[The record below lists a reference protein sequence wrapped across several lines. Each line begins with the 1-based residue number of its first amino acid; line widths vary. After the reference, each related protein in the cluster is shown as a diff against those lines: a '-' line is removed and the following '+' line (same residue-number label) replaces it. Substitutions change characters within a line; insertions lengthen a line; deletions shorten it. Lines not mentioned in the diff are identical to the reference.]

1 MRETFPFVNLKAQ
14 YLAYQSELDAKISEV
29 LSSSAFI
36 IGEEVRLCEQS
47 LAVFSGTRYA
57 KTTSS
62 GTTALLLALLALG
75 IKPNDEVITSPFSF
89 IAAAEMIAFIGAKP
103 VFVDIDERTY
113 HIDVHKIESAITP
126 KTKAIL
132 PVSLFGMPC
141 DMDSI
146 NSIAS
151 NYALPVIE
159 DAAQSFGAT
168 YKQKR
173 SCHLSTIGVTS
184 FFPSKP
190 LGCYGDGGAVFCD
203 DEEIDHQITLLRHH
217 GQSERYT
224 HQIIGMNARLDSL
237 QCAILNVKL
246 QHFAEE
252 IRLRE
257 EKARFYNENLQ
268 GVILPYIPKDRSSVY
283 AQYSIRACNSS
294 HSRQKIIESLHQKG
308 VPIAV
313 HYPLPLHLQEC
324 FAFLGYKK
332 GDFPVSER
340 VAEEI
345 FSLPFSAFI
354 TQEEQIKV
362 IESLNALMI

>member
-1 MRETFPFVNLKAQ
+1 M
-14 YLAYQSELDAKISEV
+14 
-29 LSSSAFI
+29 
-36 IGEEVRLCEQS
+36 GEEVRLCEQS
-47 LAVFSGTRYA
+47 LATFSGAHYA

-75 IKPNDEVITSPFSF
+75 IKPYDEVITSPFSF
-89 IAAAEMIAFIGAKP
+89 IAAAEMITLIGAKP

-113 HIDVHKIESAITP
+113 HIDATKIESAITS

-146 NSIAS
+146 NRIAS
-151 NYALPVIE
+151 SYGLPVIE

-168 YKQKR
+168 YKRKH

-203 DEEIDHQITLLRHH
+203 DEGIDHKIALLRHH

-224 HQIIGMNARLDSL
+224 HQMIGINARLDSL

-246 QHFAEE
+246 RHFAEE
-252 IRLRE
+252 IQLRE
-257 EKARFYNENLQ
+257 EKARFYTENLQ
-268 GVILPYIPKDRSSVY
+268 GMILPYIPKDRSSVY
-283 AQYSIRACNSS
+283 AQYSVRAYNPFL
-294 HSRQKIIESLHQKG
+294 SRQRIIESLRQKG

-324 FAFLGYKK
+324 FKFLGYQK
-332 GDFPVSER
+332 GDFPMSER

-354 TQEEQIKV
+354 AQEEQIKV
-362 IESLNALMI
+362 IESLNALTI